1 MKYVDEFR
9 DAGLAEQLLE
19 RIRSRV
25 TRRWV
30 IMEVCGGQTHS
41 LLRYGIDVA
50 LEDKIELVHGPG
62 CPVCVTDRA
71 FIDGAVRLSFEK
83 DVVVATF
90 GDMLR
95 VPGSSHSLTSAR
107 SLGGN
112 VREFYSPSD
121 AVIWASQHR
130 EVEVVFFA
138 VGFETT
144 APATA
149 LALMQARELGLS
161 NFSVLA
167 SHVRVIPAME
177 SILNSPDNRVQ
188 GFLAAGHVCAVT
200 GSDVYE
206 DFVARFQVPVV
217 VTGFEPIDLLL
228 GIEEVISQLES
239 GEAAVKNCYGRTVSA
254 IGNRHAQDLVAKVYR
269 PVDRGWRGM
278 GIVAAGGFE
287 LNPEFA
293 SFDASR
299 RFPRIAVDVGLLP
312 KSTQLEERPAEVNGA
327 LSSSRQVDFQR
338 TLEVVNDC
346 RAGEVLSGRI
356 KPSQCPEFG
365 KRCHPEHPLGAPMVS
380 SEGACAAWYR
390 YRSRDRYDLI
400 AESNNEK

>member
-9 DAGLAEQLLE
+9 DAELAEQLLE

-25 TRRWV
+25 TQRWV

-41 LLRYGIDVA
+41 LLRYGIDIA
-50 LEDKIELVHGPG
+50 LEEKIELVHGPG
-62 CPVCVTDRA
+62 CPVCVTDQT
-71 FIDGAVRLSFEK
+71 FIDLAVRLSFEK
-83 DVVVATF
+83 GVVVATF

-107 SLGGN
+107 SLGGS

-121 AVIWASQHR
+121 AVSWASENR

-149 LALMQARELGLS
+149 LALLQARELGLS
-161 NFSVLA
+161 NFFVLA

-177 SILNSPDNRVQ
+177 SILTSPDNRVQ

-200 GSDVYE
+200 GFDVYE

-228 GIEEVISQLES
+228 GIEEVVSQLEA

-254 IGNRHAQDLVAKVYR
+254 AGNRHALDLLAKVYR
-269 PVDRGWRGM
+269 PVDRSWRGM
-278 GIVAAGGFE
+278 GSVAAGGFE
-287 LNPEFA
+287 LIPEFA
-293 SFDASR
+293 GFDAIQ
-299 RFPRIAVDVGLLP
+299 RFPRIAAEVGLL
-312 KSTQLEERPAEVNGA
+312 SNTTRLEERAAEVSES
-327 LSSSRQVDFQR
+327 LSSSRLADFQPKQ
-338 TLEVVNDC
+338 EVINNC

-365 KRCHPEHPLGAPMVS
+365 KSCLPEHPLGAPMVS

-390 YRSRDRYDLI
+390 YRSRIDMT
-400 AESNNEK
+400 